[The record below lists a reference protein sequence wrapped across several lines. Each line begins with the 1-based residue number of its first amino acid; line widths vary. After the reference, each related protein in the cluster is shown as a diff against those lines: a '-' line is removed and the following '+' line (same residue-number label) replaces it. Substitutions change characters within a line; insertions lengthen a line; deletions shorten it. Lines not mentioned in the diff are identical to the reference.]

1 MAVPEPETPM
11 RFWVDGL
18 RVCFWPHSGLIDLSG
33 DMTVELARTVVAMN
47 VLFLLME
54 IALSLWHVDKD
65 WGDGQAA
72 YEGGEGF
79 VFMGP

>member
-1 MAVPEPETPM
+1 
-11 RFWVDGL
+11 
-18 RVCFWPHSGLIDLSG
+18 
-33 DMTVELARTVVAMN
+33 MTVELARTVVAMN

-54 IALSLWHVDKD
+54 IALSLWPVEKD